1 MHRKMK
7 KKIISVYMM
16 WLMLCMAA
24 GCGKAASEE
33 DNIIIV
39 EQEEEEEEDFDLA
52 VVTRR
57 DLIQTV
63 VVRSQYKAA
72 HMELLSFHVDGEL
85 IHEVYVKEGDE
96 VVRGQLLASLSA
108 EGIED
113 EIEKLEYEIARTQLL
128 LDQVLAAKQ
137 ADIDYAELEYSYT
150 HQWYMEKEAHEERL
164 AEIEESYA
172 YEIEDYEDSLY
183 IANLR
188 LADLQAQLSTGKL
201 YAGISGTVV
210 YVMPDLQGSIT
221 EADKHIFTI
230 TNSDECFFV
239 ADYPED
245 AVYFEEGVPVTLEVS
260 MGTSAGTYEVLPKFT
275 ADGGLAFVLVDE
287 ESAQIQLGAK
297 GMITIVLENRQD
309 VLCVPPDA
317 LNSADDRYY
326 VYVMDENNCQQ
337 VKWVEI
343 GLQNRDY
350 VEIISGLEEGDKV
363 ILR

>member
-7 KKIISVYMM
+7 KKIISVYMI

-52 VVTRR
+52 VATRR

-72 HMELLSFHVDGEL
+72 HMELLSFDMDGEL

-113 EIEKLEYEIARTQLL
+113 EIEKLEYEIARIQLQ
-128 LDQVLAAKQ
+128 LDQVLAQKQ
-137 ADIDYAELEYSYT
+137 NEIDYEELTYSYT
-150 HQWYMEKEAHEERL
+150 NQWHDDRVAHEERL
-164 AEIEESYA
+164 AEIEESYV
-172 YEIEDYEDSLY
+172 YTIEDYEDSLY

-188 LADLQAQLSTGKL
+188 LTDLQAQLLTGKL

-230 TNSDECFFV
+230 TNSDECMFM

-245 AVYFEEGVPVTLEVS
+245 AVYFEEGVPVMLEVS
-260 MGTSAGTYEVLPKFT
+260 MGTSAGTYEVMPKRI
-275 ADGGLAFVLVDE
+275 ADGGLAFVVVDE
-287 ESAQIQLGAK
+287 ESAQIQIGAK

-309 VLCVPPDA
+309 VLCIPPDA

-326 VYVMDENNCQQ
+326 VYVVDDNNCQQ

-350 VEIISGLEEGDKV
+350 VEIMSGLEEGDKV

>member
-24 GCGKAASEE
+24 GCGKAADEE

-39 EQEEEEEEDFDLA
+39 EQEEEEEDFDLA
-52 VVTRR
+52 VATRR
-57 DLIQTV
+57 DLMQTV
-63 VVRSQYKAA
+63 IVRSQYKAA
-72 HMELLSFHVDGEL
+72 HMELLSFDVDGEL

-108 EGIED
+108 ESIQE
-113 EIEKLEYEIARTQLL
+113 EIEKLEYEIARTQML
-128 LDQVLAAKQ
+128 LDQVLAQKQ
-137 ADIDYAELEYSYT
+137 YEIDYEELTYSYT
-150 HQWYMEKEAHEERL
+150 NQWHDDRVAHEERL
-164 AEIEESYA
+164 AAIEDSYA
-172 YEIEDYEDSLY
+172 YTIEDYEDSLY
-183 IANLR
+183 ITNLR
-188 LADLQAQLSTGKL
+188 LADLQAQLLTGKL

-230 TNSDECFFV
+230 TNSDECLFV

-245 AVYFEEGVPVTLEVS
+245 AVYFEAGVPVTLEVS
-260 MGTSAGTYEVLPKFT
+260 VGTSAGTYEVLPKFMS
-275 ADGGLAFVLVDE
+275 DGGLAFVLTDE
-287 ESAQIQLGAK
+287 ESAQIQIGAK
-297 GMITIVLENRQD
+297 GMITVVLENRQD
-309 VLCVPPDA
+309 VLCIPPDA
-317 LNSADDRYY
+317 LNRADEQYY
-326 VYVMDENNCQQ
+326 VYVLDENNCQQ

-350 VEIISGLEEGDKV
+350 VEIVSGLEEGDKV